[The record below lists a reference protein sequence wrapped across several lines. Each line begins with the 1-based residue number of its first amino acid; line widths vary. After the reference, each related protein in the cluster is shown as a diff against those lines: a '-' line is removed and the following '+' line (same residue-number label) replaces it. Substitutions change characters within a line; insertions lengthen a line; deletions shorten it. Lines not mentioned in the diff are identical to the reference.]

1 MEIKDKVV
9 LVTGASSSI
18 GKATAELFSRK
29 GAKVV
34 LAARSLEEVKDLA
47 AKMPDSFSVTV
58 DMTKPQEVQ
67 NMVQETQAHYGRID
81 VLINN
86 AGPEFHAPYESIDVK
101 DFAGLM
107 ALNVYGPLVAM
118 QATLPLMKK
127 QGSGAI
133 VNISSGVLQAAQS
146 AASTPRA
153 AKSSAH
159 MISLD
164 TKTES
169 ADHGV
174 SVSLVFPCD
183 QTSTVLHHA
192 KRRKALQKHQQTNIP
207 ALGLSEE
214 VAATI
219 VEAVEKGI
227 AVEFH

>member
-9 LVTGASSSI
+9 LVTGASSGI

-47 AKMPDSFSVTV
+47 AKMPDSFTVTV
-58 DMTKPQEVQ
+58 DMTKPHEVQ

-86 AGPEFHAPYESIDVK
+86 AGPELHAPYKSIDAK

-107 ALNVYGPLVAM
+107 ALNIYGPLVAM

-133 VNISSGVLQAAQS
+133 VNISSGVLQAAHSVTSKSKAARS
-146 AASTPRA
+146 AA
-153 AKSSAH
+153 K

-169 ADHGV
+169 ADQGV
-174 SVSLVFPCD
+174 SVSLVFPSD
-183 QTSTVLHHA
+183 PEIHVHPHTKQ
-192 KRRKALQKHQQTNIP
+192 RKGLQKQQQTGH
-207 ALGLSEE
+207 GLSEK